1 VSLIVSSTPGS
12 TKSKLDVVIRLVK
25 RTVRHD
31 APVNEFQVDLH
42 TGMFFLRQTD
52 LFVPDST
59 PLSLTR
65 TYRVRDNFLRAFGVG
80 ANHPYDICPTI
91 AARSSFAYMDL
102 NLEDDR
108 RIRFPRISSGTG
120 YADAVF
126 RHDETSSEF
135 YGAQIAW
142 NGDGWTLDFTDHRKF
157 FFPEASNA
165 KNYAQGAATEMRD
178 EQGRRILLKRDKV
191 RNLAELVSPA
201 GHSISFKYDGA
212 NRIVEARDD
221 AGNIRKYFYG
231 VNEQLETVTDGAHAL
246 YRFGYERFSQP
257 SGWEPYLMTS
267 VSNGSGTEL
276 LRSWYGD
283 HGRIIKQRL
292 ADGRVY
298 QYDYLFDR
306 SYDVVETTVTLP
318 NGTKKRFF
326 FNQGKLVQ
334 QK

>member
-1 VSLIVSSTPGS
+1 MR
-12 TKSKLDVVIRLVK
+12 VVK
-25 RTVRHD
+25 PTVRHD
-31 APVNEFQVDLH
+31 SPIDEFQVDLNR
-42 TGMFFLRQTD
+42 GRFFLRQTD
-52 LFVPDST
+52 LFVPDSM

-65 TYRVRDNFLRAFGVG
+65 TYRVWDNFLRAFGVG

-91 AARSSFAYMDL
+91 AARSSFAHMDL

-178 EQGRRILLKRDKV
+178 EQGRHILLKRDKV
-191 RNLAELVSPA
+191 RNLAELVSPG
-201 GHSISFKYDGA
+201 GHSITFKYDGQD
-212 NRIVEARDD
+212 RIVEAWDD
-221 AGNIRKYFYG
+221 AGNIRKYSYG
-231 VNEQLETVTDGAHAL
+231 ANEHLETVSDGAHLL
-246 YRFGYERFSQP
+246 YRFGYQRFSQP
-257 SGWEPYLMTS
+257 PGWDPYFMTS
-267 VSNGSGTEL
+267 VSNGRGTEL
-276 LRSWYGD
+276 LRNWYGS
-283 HGRIIKQRL
+283 HTRVVKQKL

-298 QYDYLFDR
+298 EYDYLFDR

-318 NGTKKRFF
+318 NGTKKKFF
-326 FNQGKLVQ
+326 FNQGKLVR